1 MVAVQLVINNAGV
14 YGPKGLTLDS
24 VKSED
29 MAFTFQTNTIGP
41 LLVVQQLL
49 HNRLIGKPGSIIGNM
64 TSKVGLCIECCL
76 IIRPELR
83 LEYIDVGLFRVYY
96 QLCIIAAQILIA
108 GCSTLPYDDIAMA
121 CIKQASTTNML
132 LLHPYSSAH
141 WPQQP

>member
-1 MVAVQLVINNAGV
+1 MINNAGV

-64 TSKVGLCIECCL
+64 TSKVGLCTECCL
-76 IIRPELR
+76 IIRP
-83 LEYIDVGLFRVYY
+83 DVGLFRVYH

-108 GCSTLPYDDIAMA
+108 GCSTLLYDDIAMA
-121 CIKQASTTNML
+121 CIVQAITTSML
-132 LLHPYSSAH
+132 LLHPHSSAH
-141 WPQQP
+141 L